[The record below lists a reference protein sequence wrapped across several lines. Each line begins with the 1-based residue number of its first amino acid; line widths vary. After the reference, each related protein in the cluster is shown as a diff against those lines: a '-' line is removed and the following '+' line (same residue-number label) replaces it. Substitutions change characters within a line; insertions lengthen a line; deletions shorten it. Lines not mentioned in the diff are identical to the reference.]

1 MPSSGRWMALFAG
14 EFRRLRAASFFPS
27 DGKETKGSP
36 GDATD
41 GHFVPI
47 GPPPYPLCRFTT
59 SPPDRGSRP
68 PDPHYGNYPFGP
80 ALDFRRAKSGV
91 LGCNSFRPHWG
102 PESAK
107 FRTFAVQDLR
117 LALPNQRYRCESWR
131 EAQGPPLRKT
141 KTVTF
146 YRIYRR
152 GGAEGESAEGRE
164 KPPWGVPL
172 PPVSRNPP
180 QGRRTGPPAPL
191 AGGG

>member
-1 MPSSGRWMALFAG
+1 MRTLGRMRGQVLDRVRSTQGSFAACG
-14 EFRRLRAASFFPS
+14 RRALRAHRTATLPPLSLH
-27 DGKETKGSP
+27 DISP
-36 GDATD
+36 RQGESA
-41 GHFVPI
+41 P
-47 GPPPYPLCRFTT
+47 GPPLRELSLWPGIGF
-59 SPPDRGSRP
+59 
-68 PDPHYGNYPFGP
+68 P
-80 ALDFRRAKSGV
+80 ARKSGV
-91 LGCNSFRPHWG
+91 LGCNSFWPHWG